1 MIKKIFNVPLYD
13 WNITYLTIESKEDIP
28 ELITWAEMFQ
38 AEFQGDISESFD
50 SIKNA
55 GMTYID
61 RTAQKLLIII
71 FPATSPEESLSTI
84 GHEKRHAEDFILEE
98 SGVYDK
104 EAAGYLAGFLT
115 KQMFIC

>member
-1 MIKKIFNVPLYD
+1 
-13 WNITYLTIESKEDIP
+13 
-28 ELITWAEMFQ
+28 MFQ
-38 AEFQGDISESFD
+38 AEFQGDISKSFETTT
-50 SIKNA
+50 NA
-55 GMTYID
+55 GLTYID
-61 RTAQKLLIII
+61 RTAQKLLIVI
-71 FPATSPEESLSTI
+71 FPATSPEELLSTI

>member
-1 MIKKIFNVPLYD
+1 MIKKIFDVPLYD
-13 WNITYLTIESKEDIP
+13 WNITFLKIETKEDIP
-28 ELITWAEMFQ
+28 ELIAWAELFQ
-38 AEFQGDISESFD
+38 AEFQGNIYESFD
-50 SIKNA
+50 STKNA

-61 RTAQKLLIII
+61 RTAQKLLIVI
-71 FPATSPEESLSTI
+71 FPATSPEELLSTI

-115 KQMFIC
+115 KQMFI

>member
-1 MIKKIFNVPLYD
+1 MIKKIFDVPIYD
-13 WNITYLTIESKEDIP
+13 WNITYLEVETKEDIP
-28 ELITWAEMFQ
+28 ELIAWAELFQ
-38 AEFQGDISESFD
+38 AEFQGNISESFD
-50 SIKNA
+50 STKNA

-61 RTAQKLLIII
+61 RTAQKLLIVI
-71 FPATSPEESLSTI
+71 FPATSSEELLSTK

-115 KQMFIC
+115 KEIFIC